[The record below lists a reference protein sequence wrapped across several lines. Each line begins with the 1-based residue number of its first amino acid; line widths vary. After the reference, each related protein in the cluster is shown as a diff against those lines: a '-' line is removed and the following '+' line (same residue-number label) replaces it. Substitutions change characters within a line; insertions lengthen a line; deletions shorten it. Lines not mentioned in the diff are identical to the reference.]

1 MLRKTSVFFL
11 LFLIG
16 CSAAKADLSDP
27 THPLT
32 FKEAVQ
38 MHCYQGNILL
48 QSINYGANKHVAL
61 INGSFYE
68 VGDKVSVYK
77 IISMTPD
84 SVTLEQGNQK
94 TVLTL

>member
-1 MLRKTSVFFL
+1 MLRKTSLFFL
-11 LFLIG
+11 LFLIE

-32 FKEAVQ
+32 FKEAAQ
-38 MHCYQGNILL
+38 THCYQGNMLL
-48 QSINYGANKHVAL
+48 QSINYGVNKHVAL

-77 IISMTPD
+77 IILMTPD
-84 SVTLEQGNQK
+84 SVTLEQNNQK
-94 TVLTL
+94 TVLNL